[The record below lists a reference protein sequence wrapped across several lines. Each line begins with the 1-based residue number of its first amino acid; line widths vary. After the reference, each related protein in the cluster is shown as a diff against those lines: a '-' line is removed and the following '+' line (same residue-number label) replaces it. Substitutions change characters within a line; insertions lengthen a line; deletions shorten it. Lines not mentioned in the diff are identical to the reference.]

1 MGQMAARSQ
10 SSSQSLPFVLPL
22 TGAKGKTEPVT
33 GPLALSL
40 LLHLALLLVFA
51 LMSFKTGERPLSS
64 AVQVSLITLPPAPPA
79 PKPVV
84 QKNQPPVAQTPPKPV
99 TQPQSKPE
107 PQPAPTLPPPPPAI
121 QKAPAPIQ
129 KAPAPIQK
137 APPPVAVAPKLPTV
151 SPVPRQPMLEPVA
164 PPPAPP
170 VSGPKRGAENPF
182 RGALKDFDL
191 PREVPKFGELSPD
204 RPVTPAPQ
212 PIPDAR
218 PQRVPDRT
226 RRDVTS
232 LLSRLKVPE
241 TRELP
246 AVPPPTVEDLPQPR
260 ERQAPLSDEFQQEL
274 ERELKRAKEQPR
286 SKPQES
292 PAFSTATVKTVDTRP
307 REIVKHEESESKP
320 VPPAVTAKL
329 ASTRPE
335 MTMNVPGAGPGSN
348 AYLARVQQLISQHW
362 TAHEVEMTGKSLTVV
377 IRFRL
382 SRTGAVSGVVVE
394 QSSGNVYYD
403 LAGKRAVLN
412 ADPLPPFPEDLA
424 GPHFD
429 AHFSFVVGDSTG

>member
-10 SSSQSLPFVLPL
+10 SSSQSLPFVLSL

-40 LLHLALLLVFA
+40 LFHLALLLVFA

-79 PKPVV
+79 PKPAV
-84 QKNQPPVAQTPPKPV
+84 QKSQPPVAQTPPKPV
-99 TQPQSKPE
+99 MQPQSKPE

-129 KAPAPIQK
+129 KTPTPVAAAPKMPAPPQ
-137 APPPVAVAPKLPTV
+137 
-151 SPVPRQPMLEPVA
+151 PRFEPIA

-204 RPVTPAPQ
+204 RPVAPAPQ
-212 PIPDAR
+212 PIPDTK

-226 RRDVTS
+226 RTDVTS
-232 LLSRLKVPE
+232 LLSKLKVPE
-241 TRELP
+241 TRQLP
-246 AVPPPTVEDLPQPR
+246 AVPPPTVEDRPQPR
-260 ERQAPLSDEFQQEL
+260 ERQASLSDEFQQEL
-274 ERELKRAKEQPR
+274 ERELKRAKEQPLP
-286 SKPQES
+286 KPQES

-329 ASTRPE
+329 ASTRPD

-362 TAHEVEMTGKSLTVV
+362 TAPPVEMTGKSLTVV

-382 SRTGAVSGVVVE
+382 NRTGAVSGVVVE
-394 QSSGNVYYD
+394 QSSGSEYYD

-412 ADPLPPFPEDLA
+412 ADPLPPFPKDLA
-424 GPHFD
+424 GPYFD

>member
-22 TGAKGKTEPVT
+22 GGPKGKTEPVT

-51 LMSFKTGERPLSS
+51 FMSFKTGERPLSS

-79 PKPVV
+79 PKPTV
-84 QKNQPPVAQTPPKPV
+84 QKSQPPVAPTQPKPV
-99 TQPQSKPE
+99 AQPQSKPE
-107 PQPAPTLPPPPPAI
+107 PQPAPTLPAPPPAI

-129 KAPAPIQK
+129 KAPAPIAAAPRMPATAP
-137 APPPVAVAPKLPTV
+137 APPQPKF
-151 SPVPRQPMLEPVA
+151 VPIA

-204 RPVTPAPQ
+204 RPVAPAPQ

-218 PQRVPDRT
+218 PQQVPDRT
-226 RRDVTS
+226 RTDVTS

-246 AVPPPTVEDLPQPR
+246 AVPPPSVEERPQPR
-260 ERQAPLSDEFQQEL
+260 ERRTSLSDEFQQEL
-274 ERELKRAKEQPR
+274 ERELKRTKEQPLP
-286 SKPQES
+286 KPQES

-307 REIVKHEESESKP
+307 REVVKHEETESKP
-320 VPPAVTAKL
+320 IPPAVTAKL
-329 ASTRPE
+329 ANARPE
-335 MTMNVPGAGPGSN
+335 MTINVPGAGPGSN

-362 TAHEVEMTGKSLTVV
+362 TAPPVEMTGKSLTVV

-382 SRTGAVSGVVVE
+382 NRTGVVSGVVVE
-394 QSSGNVYYD
+394 QSSGSEYYD

-412 ADPLPPFPEDLA
+412 ADPLPPFPKDLSSA
-424 GPHFD
+424 YFD

>member
-10 SSSQSLPFVLPL
+10 SSSQSLPFVLSL

-40 LLHLALLLVFA
+40 LFHLALLLVFA

-79 PKPVV
+79 PKPAV
-84 QKNQPPVAQTPPKPV
+84 QKSQPPVAQTPPKPV
-99 TQPQSKPE
+99 MQPQSKPE

-129 KAPAPIQK
+129 KTPTPVAAAPKMPAPPQ
-137 APPPVAVAPKLPTV
+137 
-151 SPVPRQPMLEPVA
+151 PRFEPIA

-204 RPVTPAPQ
+204 RPVAPAPQ
-212 PIPDAR
+212 PIPDAK

-226 RRDVTS
+226 RTDVTS
-232 LLSRLKVPE
+232 LLSKLKVPE

-246 AVPPPTVEDLPQPR
+246 AVPPPTVEDRPQPR
-260 ERQAPLSDEFQQEL
+260 ERQASLSDEFQQEL
-274 ERELKRAKEQPR
+274 ERELKRAKEQPLP
-286 SKPQES
+286 KPQES

-329 ASTRPE
+329 ASTRPD

-362 TAHEVEMTGKSLTVV
+362 TAPPVEMTGKSLTVV

-382 SRTGAVSGVVVE
+382 NRTGAVSGVVVE
-394 QSSGNVYYD
+394 QSSGSEYYD

-412 ADPLPPFPEDLA
+412 ADPLPPFPKDLA
-424 GPHFD
+424 GPYFD

>member
-22 TGAKGKTEPVT
+22 GGPKGKAEPVT

-79 PKPVV
+79 PKPTV
-84 QKNQPPVAQTPPKPV
+84 QKSQPPVGQTPPKPV
-99 TQPQSKPE
+99 TQPQNKPE
-107 PQPAPTLPPPPPAI
+107 LQPAPTLPPPPPAV
-121 QKAPAPIQ
+121 QKTPGPIQ

-137 APPPVAVAPKLPTV
+137 APPPVAVAPKLPAV
-151 SPVPRQPMLEPVA
+151 SPVPPQPRLEPVA

-204 RPVTPAPQ
+204 RPVAPAPQ

-226 RRDVTS
+226 RTDVTS
-232 LLSRLKVPE
+232 LLSKLKVPE

-246 AVPPPTVEDLPQPR
+246 AVPPPTVEDRPQPR
-260 ERQAPLSDEFQQEL
+260 ERRASLSDEFQQEL
-274 ERELKRAKEQPR
+274 ERELKKAKEQPLP
-286 SKPQES
+286 KPQES

-307 REIVKHEESESKP
+307 RESVKHEEMESKP
-320 VPPAVTAKL
+320 VPPAATSKL

-335 MTMNVPGAGPGSN
+335 MTINVPGAGPGSN

-362 TAHEVEMTGKSLTVV
+362 TAHEVEMAGKSLTVV

-412 ADPLPPFPEDLA
+412 ADPLPPFPKDLSSA
-424 GPHFD
+424 YFD

>member
-10 SSSQSLPFVLPL
+10 SSSQSLPFVLSL

-40 LLHLALLLVFA
+40 LFHLALLLVFA

-79 PKPVV
+79 PKPAV
-84 QKNQPPVAQTPPKPV
+84 QKSQPPVAQTPPKPV

-129 KAPAPIQK
+129 KTPTPVAAAPKMPAPPQ
-137 APPPVAVAPKLPTV
+137 
-151 SPVPRQPMLEPVA
+151 PRFEPIA

-204 RPVTPAPQ
+204 RPVAPAPQ
-212 PIPDAR
+212 PIPDAK

-226 RRDVTS
+226 RTDVTS
-232 LLSRLKVPE
+232 LLSKLKVPE

-246 AVPPPTVEDLPQPR
+246 AVPPPTVEDRPQPR
-260 ERQAPLSDEFQQEL
+260 ERQASLSDEFQQEL
-274 ERELKRAKEQPR
+274 ERELKRAKEQPLP
-286 SKPQES
+286 KPQES

-329 ASTRPE
+329 ASTRPD

-362 TAHEVEMTGKSLTVV
+362 TAPPVEMTGKSLTVV

-382 SRTGAVSGVVVE
+382 NRTGVVSGVVVE
-394 QSSGNVYYD
+394 QSSGSEYYD

-412 ADPLPPFPEDLA
+412 ADPLPPFPKDLSSA
-424 GPHFD
+424 YFD

>member
-1 MGQMAARSQ
+1 MGQMAARQ
-10 SSSQSLPFVLPL
+10 SSSQSLVFVLPL
-22 TGAKGKTEPVT
+22 TGTKGKTEPVT

-40 LLHLALLLVFA
+40 LLHLALLLIFA
-51 LMSFKTGERPLSS
+51 FMSFKTGERPLSS
-64 AVQVSLITLPPAPPA
+64 AVQVSLITLPPAPPT
-79 PKPVV
+79 PKSAV
-84 QKNQPPVAQTPPKPV
+84 QKSQPPVAQTPPKPV

-107 PQPAPTLPPPPPAI
+107 PRPAPTLPPPPPAI

-129 KAPAPIQK
+129 KAPT
-137 APPPVAVAPKLPTV
+137 PVAAAPKMPATQ
-151 SPVPRQPMLEPVA
+151 PVPPQPKFEPIT

-191 PREVPKFGELSPD
+191 PRQVPKFGELSPD
-204 RPVTPAPQ
+204 RPVVPAPQ

-226 RRDVTS
+226 RTDVTS
-232 LLSRLKVPE
+232 LLSKLKVPE

-246 AVPPPTVEDLPQPR
+246 AVPPPTVENRPQPR
-260 ERQAPLSDEFQQEL
+260 ERQTSLSEEFQQEL
-274 ERELKRAKEQPR
+274 ERELKRAKEQPMP
-286 SKPQES
+286 KPQEN

-329 ASTRPE
+329 ASTRPD
-335 MTMNVPGAGPGSN
+335 MTINVPGAGPGSN

-362 TAHEVEMTGKSLTVV
+362 TAPQVEMTGKSLTVV

-382 SRTGAVSGVVVE
+382 NRTGAVSGVMVE
-394 QSSGNVYYD
+394 QSSGSEYYD

-412 ADPLPPFPEDLA
+412 ADPLPPFPKDLA
-424 GPHFD
+424 GPYFD

>member
-10 SSSQSLPFVLPL
+10 SSSQSLPFVLSL

-40 LLHLALLLVFA
+40 LFHLALLLVFA

-64 AVQVSLITLPPAPPA
+64 AVQVSLITLPPAPPT
-79 PKPVV
+79 PKPAV
-84 QKNQPPVAQTPPKPV
+84 QKSQPPVAQTPPKPV
-99 TQPQSKPE
+99 MQPQSKPE

-129 KAPAPIQK
+129 KTPTPVAAAPKMPAPPQ
-137 APPPVAVAPKLPTV
+137 
-151 SPVPRQPMLEPVA
+151 PRFEPIA

-204 RPVTPAPQ
+204 RPVAPAPQ
-212 PIPDAR
+212 PIPDAK

-226 RRDVTS
+226 RTDVTS
-232 LLSRLKVPE
+232 LLSKLKVPE

-246 AVPPPTVEDLPQPR
+246 AVPPPTVEDRPQPR
-260 ERQAPLSDEFQQEL
+260 ERQASLSDEFQQEL
-274 ERELKRAKEQPR
+274 ERELKRAKEQPLP
-286 SKPQES
+286 KPQES

-329 ASTRPE
+329 ASTRPD

-362 TAHEVEMTGKSLTVV
+362 TAPPVEMTGKSLTVV

-382 SRTGAVSGVVVE
+382 NRTGAVSGVVVE
-394 QSSGNVYYD
+394 QSSGSEYYD

-412 ADPLPPFPEDLA
+412 ADPLPPFPKDLA
-424 GPHFD
+424 GPYFD

>member
-10 SSSQSLPFVLPL
+10 SSSQSLPFVLSL

-40 LLHLALLLVFA
+40 LFHLALLLVFA

-79 PKPVV
+79 PKPAV
-84 QKNQPPVAQTPPKPV
+84 QKSQPPVAQTPPKPV
-99 TQPQSKPE
+99 MQPQSKPE

-129 KAPAPIQK
+129 KTPTPVAAAPKMPAPPQ
-137 APPPVAVAPKLPTV
+137 
-151 SPVPRQPMLEPVA
+151 PRFEPIA

-204 RPVTPAPQ
+204 RPVAPAPQ
-212 PIPDAR
+212 PIPDAK

-226 RRDVTS
+226 RTDVTS
-232 LLSRLKVPE
+232 LLSKLKVPE

-246 AVPPPTVEDLPQPR
+246 AVPPPTVEDRPQPR
-260 ERQAPLSDEFQQEL
+260 ERQASLSDEFQQEL
-274 ERELKRAKEQPR
+274 ERELKRAKEQPLP
-286 SKPQES
+286 KPQES

-329 ASTRPE
+329 ASTRPD

-362 TAHEVEMTGKSLTVV
+362 TAPPVEMTGKSLTVV

-382 SRTGAVSGVVVE
+382 NRKGAVSGVVVE
-394 QSSGNVYYD
+394 QSSGSEYYD

-412 ADPLPPFPEDLA
+412 ADPLPPFPKDLA
-424 GPHFD
+424 GPYFD